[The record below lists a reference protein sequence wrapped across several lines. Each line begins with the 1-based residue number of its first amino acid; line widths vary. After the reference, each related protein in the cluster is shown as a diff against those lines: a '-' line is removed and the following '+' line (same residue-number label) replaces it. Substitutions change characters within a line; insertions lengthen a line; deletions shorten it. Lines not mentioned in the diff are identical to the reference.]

1 MLTSN
6 EKRQLKAL
14 ASTLETKYQVGK
26 NEISDTVVA
35 MLDKA
40 LTAKELIKIDVM
52 KAVAVPVMELA
63 LDLSSKLNADIVQVV
78 GRVIVLYRYSKSNHK
93 IKLQMEVLEYQ

>member
-14 ASTLETKYQVGK
+14 ASTLDTKYQVGK

-40 LTAKELIKIDVM
+40 LTARELIKIDVM
-52 KAVAVPVMELA
+52 KAVEVPIMELA
-63 LDLSSKLNADIVQVV
+63 LDLSSRLNAEIVQVV
-78 GRVIVLYRYSKSNHK
+78 GRVIVLYRFSKANHK
-93 IKLQMEVLEYQ
+93 IKLSK

>member
-52 KAVAVPVMELA
+52 KAVVVPVMELA
-63 LDLSSKLNADIVQVV
+63 LDLSSRLNADIVQVV
-78 GRVIVLYRYSKSNHK
+78 GRVIVLYRYSKTNHK
-93 IKLQMEVLEYQ
+93 IKLQK

>member
-6 EKRQLKAL
+6 EKRQLKAI

-40 LTAKELIKIDVM
+40 LTARELIKIDVM
-52 KAVAVPVMELA
+52 KAVVVPVMELA

-78 GRVIVLYRYSKSNHK
+78 GRVIVLYRYSKEHHK
-93 IKLQMEVLEYQ
+93 IKLQK

>member
-6 EKRQLKAL
+6 EKRQLKAF

-93 IKLQMEVLEYQ
+93 IKLQK

>member
-6 EKRQLKAL
+6 EKRQLKAI
-14 ASTLETKYQVGK
+14 ASTLETKYQIGK
-26 NEISDTVVA
+26 NEISDTVIA

-52 KAVAVPVMELA
+52 KSVVNPIMELA
-63 LDLSSKLNADIVQVV
+63 LDLSSKLNAEIVQVV
-78 GRVIVLYRYSKSNHK
+78 GRVIVLYRYSKDNHK
-93 IKLQMEVLEYQ
+93 IKLKK

>member
-14 ASTLETKYQVGK
+14 ASTLDTKYQVGK
-26 NEISDTVVA
+26 NEISETVVA

-40 LTAKELIKIDVM
+40 LTARELIKIDVM
-52 KAVAVPVMELA
+52 KTVTSPIMELA
-63 LDLSSKLNADIVQVV
+63 LDLSSRLNAEVVQVV
-78 GRVIVLYRYSKSNHK
+78 GRVIVLYRFSKENHK
-93 IKLQMEVLEYQ
+93 IKLKK

>member
-14 ASTLETKYQVGK
+14 ASTLDTKYQIGK
-26 NEISDTVVA
+26 NEISDTVLA

-40 LTAKELIKIDVM
+40 LTARELIKIDVM
-52 KAVAVPVMELA
+52 KSVGVPIMELA
-63 LDLSSKLNADIVQVV
+63 LDLSSRLNADVVQVV
-78 GRVIVLYRYSKSNHK
+78 GHVIVLYRYSKENHK
-93 IKLQMEVLEYQ
+93 IKLKK

>member
-6 EKRQLKAL
+6 EKRQLKAI
-14 ASTLETKYQVGK
+14 ASTLDTKYQVGK

-40 LTAKELIKIDVM
+40 LTARELIKIDVM
-52 KAVAVPVMELA
+52 KSVEVPIMELA
-63 LDLSSKLNADIVQVV
+63 LDLSSRLNAEIVQVV
-78 GRVIVLYRYSKSNHK
+78 GRAIVLYRFNKHNHK
-93 IKLQMEVLEYQ
+93 IKLTK

>member
-6 EKRQLKAL
+6 EKRQLKSI
-14 ASTLETKYQVGK
+14 ASTLETKYQIGK
-26 NEISDTVVA
+26 NESSDTVIA

-40 LTAKELIKIDVM
+40 RTARELIKIDVM

-63 LDLSSKLNADIVQVV
+63 LDLSSKLNAEIVQVV
-78 GRVIVLYRYSKSNHK
+78 GRVIVLYRFSKEHHK
-93 IKLQMEVLEYQ
+93 IKLQK

>member
-14 ASTLETKYQVGK
+14 ASTLDTKYQIGK
-26 NEISDTVVA
+26 NEISDTVVS

-40 LTAKELIKIDVM
+40 LTARELIKIDVM

-63 LDLSSKLNADIVQVV
+63 LDLSSRLNAEVVQVV
-78 GRVIVLYRYSKSNHK
+78 GRVIVLYRYSKDNHK
-93 IKLQMEVLEYQ
+93 IKLKK